1 LFDIW
6 NKSQPFLG
14 KTIGLILGD
23 LYYLETMILRIEEA
37 KNVNNK
43 RVLRDITL
51 LWLMKVYLNDDY
63 VDGLVHGDI

>member
-1 LFDIW
+1 MFDIW

>member
-1 LFDIW
+1 MFDIW

-37 KNVNNK
+37 KNPNNK
-43 RVLRDITL
+43 RVLSDIAL
-51 LWLMKVYLNDDY
+51 LWMMKVYLNDDY

>member
-1 LFDIW
+1 MFDIW

-14 KTIGLILGD
+14 KAIGLILGD

-63 VDGLVHGDI
+63 VDGLVHEDI

>member
-1 LFDIW
+1 MFDIW

-43 RVLRDITL
+43 RVLRDIGL
-51 LWLMKVYLNDDY
+51 LWMMKVYLNDDY